1 MVDRHFVIRIKY
13 LTIPNLLP
21 LEHSSNTL
29 MIGENTNIG
38 RRSSQPF
45 ERLEH
50 IEPLEPD
57 LYRARF

>member
-1 MVDRHFVIRIKY
+1 
-13 LTIPNLLP
+13 
-21 LEHSSNTL
+21 
-29 MIGENTNIG
+29 MIVENTNIG

-57 LYRARF
+57 LYLARFLKVIKPQTINHLLIKKALAIAKAV